1 MFMKQNKILIIL
13 AFLCLLASCKSDDY
27 ADGTPLSNAVYIDA
41 AEIVPETRVTF
52 KKTVSELDREF
63 RAVVPPPAPVAE
75 GVNKEAYNNAKMFFI
90 H

>member
-63 RAVVPPPAPVAE
+63 RAVFTSPVHAATTVQFAVDAS
-75 GVNKEAYNNAKMFFI
+75 GPR
-90 H
+90 